1 MTVVSNTSP
10 LNYLVLIELQQ
21 LLPALFNRILIPEA
35 VLRELRSPAAPA
47 QVGEWLDT
55 TPDWLESRVAADI
68 PSELRQLGPG
78 EREAIV
84 LAESVDDGLVLLD
97 ERKARGMARQ
107 RGLAVTG
114 TLGVLDLAAA
124 RGLVDLVDAVAPG
137 QLRHVE
143 RLALIIGDELHALI
157 HE

>member
-21 LLPALFNRILIPEA
+21 LLPALFNRILVPEA

-47 QVGEWLDT
+47 QVGEWLET

-97 ERKARGMARQ
+97 ERKARGIARQ

-124 RGLVDLVDAVAPG
+124 RGLVDLADA
-137 QLRHVE
+137 VE
-143 RLALIIGDELHALI
+143 RLARTNFRGSPRLLRSLLNKRP
-157 HE
+157 

>member
-21 LLPALFNRILIPEA
+21 LLPALFGRVLIPEA
-35 VLRELRSPAAPA
+35 VLQELRSPAAPA
-47 QVGEWLDT
+47 QIGAWLDAA
-55 TPDWLESRVAADI
+55 PDWIESRVAAEI
-68 PSELRQLGPG
+68 PTELRQLGPG

-84 LAESVDDGLVLLD
+84 LTESVDDGLVLLD
-97 ERKARGMARQ
+97 ERRALGIARQ

-124 RGLVDLVDAVAPG
+124 RGLVDLADAF
-137 QLRHVE
+137 E
-143 RLALIIGDELHALI
+143 RLARTNFRGSPRLLRSRLPKKP
-157 HE
+157 

>member
-21 LLPALFNRILIPEA
+21 LLPALFNRVLVPEA
-35 VLRELRSPAAPA
+35 VLRELGSPAAPA
-47 QVGEWLDT
+47 QVRGWLDT

-124 RGLVDLVDAVAPG
+124 RGLVDRADAFE
-137 QLRHVE
+137 QLARTNFRGSP
-143 RLALIIGDELHALI
+143 RLLRSLLNKRP
-157 HE
+157 

>member
-21 LLPALFNRILIPEA
+21 LLPALFSRVLVPEA
-35 VLRELRSPAAPA
+35 VLWELRSPAAPA
-47 QVGEWLDT
+47 QIGAWLDT
-55 TPDWLESRVAADI
+55 SPDWLESRVAADI
-68 PSELRQLGPG
+68 PTELRQLGPG

-97 ERKARGMARQ
+97 ERRARGMARQ

-124 RGLVDLVDAVAPG
+124 RGLVDLADACD
-137 QLRHVE
+137 
-143 RLALIIGDELHALI
+143 RLARTNFRGSPRLLRSLLNKRP
-157 HE
+157 

>member
-21 LLPALFNRILIPEA
+21 LLPALFNRVLVPEA

-55 TPDWLESRVAADI
+55 TPDWLESRVGADI

-114 TLGVLDLAAA
+114 TLGVLPVDLAAA
-124 RGLVDLVDAVAPG
+124 RGLVDLADAF
-137 QLRHVE
+137 E
-143 RLALIIGDELHALI
+143 RLAKTNFRGSPRLLRSLLPKKR
-157 HE
+157 

>member
-21 LLPALFNRILIPEA
+21 LLPALFNRVLVPEA

-84 LAESVDDGLVLLD
+84 LAESVEDGLVLLD

-107 RGLAVTG
+107 RGLAVAG
-114 TLGVLDLAAA
+114 TLAVLDLAAA
-124 RGLVDLVDAVAPG
+124 RGLVDLADAF
-137 QLRHVE
+137 E
-143 RLALIIGDELHALI
+143 RLAKTNFRGSPRLLRSLLPKKR
-157 HE
+157 

>member
-10 LNYLVLIELQQ
+10 LNYLVLTELQQ
-21 LLPALFNRILIPEA
+21 LLPALFNRVLVPEA

-97 ERKARGMARQ
+97 ERKARGIARQ

-124 RGLVDLVDAVAPG
+124 RGLVDLADAF
-137 QLRHVE
+137 E
-143 RLALIIGDELHALI
+143 RLARTNFRGSPRLLRSLLPKKR
-157 HE
+157 

>member
-21 LLPALFNRILIPEA
+21 LLPALFSRVLVPEA

-47 QVGEWLDT
+47 QIGAWLNT
-55 TPDWLESRVAADI
+55 SPDWIESRVATDI
-68 PSELRQLGPG
+68 PTELRQLGPG
-78 EREAIV
+78 EREAIA
-84 LAESVDDGLVLLD
+84 LAESVNRGLVLLD
-97 ERKARGMARQ
+97 ERRARGIARQ

-124 RGLVDLVDAVAPG
+124 RGLVDLADACD
-137 QLRHVE
+137 
-143 RLALIIGDELHALI
+143 RLARTNFRGSPRLLRSLLNKRP
-157 HE
+157 

>member
-21 LLPALFNRILIPEA
+21 LLPAIFNRVLVPEA

-47 QVGEWLDT
+47 QLGEWLDT
-55 TPDWLESRVAADI
+55 KPDWLESRVAADI
-68 PSELRQLGPG
+68 PSELWELGPG

-97 ERKARGMARQ
+97 ERKARGIARQ

-124 RGLVDLVDAVAPG
+124 RGLVDLADAF
-137 QLRHVE
+137 E
-143 RLALIIGDELHALI
+143 RLARTNFRGSPRLLRSLLPKKR
-157 HE
+157 

>member
-21 LLPALFNRILIPEA
+21 LLPAIFNRVLVPEA

-47 QVGEWLDT
+47 QLGEWLDT
-55 TPDWLESRVAADI
+55 KPDWLESRVAADI
-68 PSELRQLGPG
+68 PGELRELGPG
-78 EREAIV
+78 ERGAIV

-97 ERKARGMARQ
+97 ERKARGIARQ

-124 RGLVDLVDAVAPG
+124 RGLVDLADAF
-137 QLRHVE
+137 E
-143 RLALIIGDELHALI
+143 RLARTNFRGSPRLLRSLLPKKR
-157 HE
+157 

>member
-21 LLPALFNRILIPEA
+21 LLPALFNRVIVPEA

-47 QVGEWLDT
+47 QIGAWLDT
-55 TPDWLESRVAADI
+55 APDWLDSRVAADI
-68 PSELRQLGPG
+68 PTELRHLGPG

-97 ERKARGMARQ
+97 ERRARGIARQ

-124 RGLVDLVDAVAPG
+124 RGLVDLTDAFG
-137 QLRHVE
+137 
-143 RLALIIGDELHALI
+143 RLARTNFRGSPRLLRSLRIIAL
-157 HE
+157 

>member
-21 LLPALFNRILIPEA
+21 LLPTLFSRVLVPEA

-47 QVGEWLDT
+47 QIGAWLDT
-55 TPDWLESRVAADI
+55 TPHWLESRVAADI
-68 PSELRQLGPG
+68 PTELRQLGPG

-97 ERKARGMARQ
+97 ERRARGVARQ

-124 RGLVDLVDAVAPG
+124 RGLVDLADAFDRLSRTNFRGSPRL
-137 QLRHVE
+137 LRSLLNK
-143 RLALIIGDELHALI
+143 RP
-157 HE
+157 

>member
-10 LNYLVLIELQQ
+10 LNYLVLIELQP
-21 LLPALFNRILIPEA
+21 LLPKLFNRVLVPEA
-35 VLRELRSPAAPA
+35 VLRELGSPAAPA
-47 QVGEWLDT
+47 EVRGWLDT
-55 TPDWLESRVAADI
+55 TPDWLESRVAVDI

-97 ERKARGMARQ
+97 ERKARGIARQ

-124 RGLVDLVDAVAPG
+124 RGLVDLADAF
-137 QLRHVE
+137 E
-143 RLALIIGDELHALI
+143 RLAKTNFRGSPRVLRSLLNKRP
-157 HE
+157 

>member
-21 LLPALFNRILIPEA
+21 LLPALFNRVLVPEA
-35 VLRELRSPAAPA
+35 VLRELRSPTAPA
-47 QVGEWLDT
+47 RVAEWLDT
-55 TPDWLESRVAADI
+55 TPDWLESCVAANV

-97 ERKARGMARQ
+97 ERKARGIARQ

-124 RGLVDLVDAVAPG
+124 HGLVDLADAF
-137 QLRHVE
+137 E
-143 RLALIIGDELHALI
+143 RLARTNFRGSPRLLRSLLPKKP
-157 HE
+157 

>member
-21 LLPALFNRILIPEA
+21 LLPALFSRVLVPEA

-47 QVGEWLDT
+47 QIGAWLNT
-55 TPDWLESRVAADI
+55 SPDWIESRVATDI
-68 PSELRQLGPG
+68 PTELRQLGPG

-97 ERKARGMARQ
+97 ERRARGMARQ

-124 RGLVDLVDAVAPG
+124 RGLVDLGDAF
-137 QLRHVE
+137 E
-143 RLALIIGDELHALI
+143 RLARTNFRGSPRLLRSLLNKRP
-157 HE
+157 

>member
-21 LLPALFNRILIPEA
+21 LLPALFNRVLVPEA
-35 VLRELRSPAAPA
+35 VLRELRSPAALG

-97 ERKARGMARQ
+97 ERKARGIARQ

-124 RGLVDLVDAVAPG
+124 RGLVDLAEAF
-137 QLRHVE
+137 E
-143 RLALIIGDELHALI
+143 RLARTNFRGSPRLLRSLLPKKR
-157 HE
+157 